1 MEKIKRALFFAI
13 FMVVIVGV
21 FTLLIMTVD
30 VQAIGPLGS
39 KVGFA
44 SLNKAFFDTFGQN
57 EVFYKISELVG
68 YLSITMAASFAMI
81 GLIQLIKGR
90 SFKKVSLSIYALGLL
105 YLILFILYVLF
116 LKTIVINYRPVLEAG
131 VLESSFPS
139 SHTILT
145 CTIMGS
151 TYIMLGRVFKKEHAV
166 RIGLRIGCV
175 ALLVIMVVSRL
186 FSGVHWFTDVIGSV
200 IYSAALLSIFQWLL
214 AIVDKIISS
223 AKH

>member
-1 MEKIKRALFFAI
+1 MTKTKRALLFAI
-13 FMVVIVGV
+13 FMVVITGI
-21 FTLLIMTVD
+21 FTLLVMTVD
-30 VQAIGPLGS
+30 VQAVGPLGT

-57 EVFYKISELVG
+57 DIFYKISEWVG
-68 YLSITMAASFAMI
+68 YLSLTMAASFAMI

-90 SFKKVSLSIYALGLL
+90 SFKKVSLSIYALGAL

-116 LKTIVINYRPVLEAG
+116 LKVIVINYRPVLEAG
-131 VLESSFPS
+131 AFESSFPS
-139 SHTILT
+139 SHTILA

-214 AIVDKIISS
+214 AMVDSVIKKP
-223 AKH
+223 KH